1 MEETLH
7 VRVARRQACGRPAIG
22 TAAFSLSAAD
32 SAKVVAEACCRPA
45 DVGVPV
51 THWSAG
57 LLAEHLQ
64 GQDWTISESSV
75 RRILQD
81 ADLQPHRQKMW
92 LTSQDEEFR
101 AKRDD
106 VLHVYYDTPHN
117 EHIICLDEMTGM
129 QILERLCPDIPMAP
143 GMPVRR
149 EFEYKR
155 HGTLTNPSTPLGS
168 IKSSACSGS
177 SNGVCLGEARSNRP
191 RN

>member
-1 MEETLH
+1 
-7 VRVARRQACGRPAIG
+7 
-22 TAAFSLSAAD
+22 
-32 SAKVVAEACCRPA
+32 VAEACRKPS

-57 LLAEHLQ
+57 LLTVHLQ
-64 GQDWTISESSV
+64 SLNLDFGVSESTV

-101 AKRDD
+101 AKRDE
-106 VLHVYYDTPHN
+106 VLHVYYDTPQD
-117 EHIICLDEMTGM
+117 EHIICVDEMTGV

-155 HGTLTNPSTPLGS
+155 RGTRARQQPPPACRVLGRFR
-168 IKSSACSGS
+168 ATREWTG
-177 SNGVCLGEARSNRP
+177 ARRG
-191 RN
+191 